1 MLETKLA
8 VVTNLSLKRS
18 TPDVNA
24 LDKLT
29 VLVADDLKA
38 CNALIIDRMQ
48 SPVELIPQLAGY
60 IIAAGG
66 KRLRPVLTLAS
77 GRGVETRRDSLS
89 PRGWVCRLG
98 GPGRGVHRPNG

>member
-38 CNALIIDRMQ
+38 CFGNTPSPEHGLYRRHVYLQQANGRRIVHDRHANVIV
-48 SPVELIPQLAGY
+48 PRELTGY
-60 IIAAGG
+60 WDAH
-66 KRLRPVLTLAS
+66 
-77 GRGVETRRDSLS
+77 
-89 PRGWVCRLG
+89 
-98 GPGRGVHRPNG
+98 GPL

>member
-38 CNALIIDRMQ
+38 AMR
-48 SPVELIPQLAGY
+48 
-60 IIAAGG
+60 
-66 KRLRPVLTLAS
+66 
-77 GRGVETRRDSLS
+77 
-89 PRGWVCRLG
+89 
-98 GPGRGVHRPNG
+98 